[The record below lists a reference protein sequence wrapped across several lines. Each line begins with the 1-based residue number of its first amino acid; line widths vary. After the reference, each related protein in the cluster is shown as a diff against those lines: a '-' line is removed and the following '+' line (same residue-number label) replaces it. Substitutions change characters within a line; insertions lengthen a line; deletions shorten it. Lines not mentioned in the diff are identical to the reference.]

1 MAYFVHGRAM
11 AIHRGNGTVFKEIA
25 DVKQLLEV
33 ESMLLAE
40 LCIGRDIVKFAESS
54 GKGDM
59 SGVVWEA
66 LIVGM

>member
-1 MAYFVHGRAM
+1 M

-40 LCIGRDIVKFAESS
+40 LCIGRDIVEFAESS